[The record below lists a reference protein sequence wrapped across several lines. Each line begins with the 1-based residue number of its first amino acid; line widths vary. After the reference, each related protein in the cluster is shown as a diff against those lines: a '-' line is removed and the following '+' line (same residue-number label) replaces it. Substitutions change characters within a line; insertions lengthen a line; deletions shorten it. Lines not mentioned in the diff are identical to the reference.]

1 MRKRLLLLAFVAIL
15 IFLSVSQVFAQS
27 ELTLEGLA
35 EQVTSLVQRIEALES
50 LWDGPG
56 SLSLDDGGCVV
67 ATGELQR
74 ETAIKYYDQ
83 FEEFPDRIEI
93 KTVAIQPEENKI
105 AILYT
110 DLWES
115 EWAWEYWTDCEFVG
129 SSDWERDE

>member
-1 MRKRLLLLAFVAIL
+1 MRKRLLTLAFVSIL
-15 IFLSVSQVFAQS
+15 VAFSVSQVFAQG

-35 EQVTSLVQRIEALES
+35 EQVTSLVQRIEVLES

-56 SLSLDDGGCVV
+56 SLALDDGGCII

-83 FEEFPDRIEI
+83 FEEFPGSI
-93 KTVAIQPEENKI
+93 KINTVAIQPEENKV
-105 AILYT
+105 AILYS
-110 DLWES
+110 DVWEN
-115 EWAWEYWTDCEFVG
+115 EWAWEYWDDCEFAG